1 MDAIGNCPSPFLNTE
16 NWLNNMVNGR
26 WRNSQ
31 LTPNEDEEL
40 LSPDRKMA
48 SKTKDMSGWAATLS
62 GKIAQLANDFKKS
75 ADDTKSQLAQRLDEV
90 EKINKVAFEEIACLK
105 SQNILL
111 QFTITKNEV
120 EAERKLNKDIIFTG
134 LEGSKEVEA
143 FAHLNNIIK
152 ETPEEINSAFQ
163 EVAIY
168 QLKKIAIE
176 KRNNI
181 ATGNNIYVGSCR
193 NLKPDT
199 MTLINPRLLVLD

>member
-90 EKINKVAFEEIACLK
+90 EKI
-105 SQNILL
+105 
-111 QFTITKNEV
+111 
-120 EAERKLNKDIIFTG
+120 KL
-134 LEGSKEVEA
+134 
-143 FAHLNNIIK
+143 H
-152 ETPEEINSAFQ
+152 
-163 EVAIY
+163 
-168 QLKKIAIE
+168 LKKSLA
-176 KRNNI
+176 
-181 ATGNNIYVGSCR
+181 
-193 NLKPDT
+193 LKVKISSYSSPS
-199 MTLINPRLLVLD
+199 PRMK